1 MFRTLRGHKISL
13 GTMVFERM
21 RQVGSQSYLSF
32 SADRLSPSRLLMTQ
46 ADNKNT
52 SLSISYVP
60 LHVVPHHSKTDIHSA
75 SHSQC
80 QINNSDSTI
89 IQLIVLQVLCRFRS
103 SSYRWGHESVIQV
116 LLGPR
121 LRVRCQHRTCQL
133 STFVPG
139 RQWKNGSNAT
149 STTHRP
155 A

>member
-1 MFRTLRGHKISL
+1 MFRILRGHKISL
-13 GTMVFERM
+13 GTKVFERM

-32 SADRLSPSRLLMTQ
+32 SVDRLRPSHLLMTQ

-60 LHVVPHHSKTDIHSA
+60 LHVVPHHSKIDIHSA

-89 IQLIVLQVLCRFRS
+89 IQLLS
-103 SSYRWGHESVIQV
+103 SKSSVDPRALPIDGGHESVIQV